1 MMSMRNKI
9 VCVFSVLLLSMFALN
24 AAAYDFKS
32 GELCYTIVS
41 KSERTVEVAYSK
53 TTYADRV
60 VVPSEVTYQNK
71 KWKVIGLGT
80 DAFYGSAKMTEL
92 VLPKTLKYISGG
104 ALDYCTSLTKL
115 NLPEGIILK
124 RYSLRH
130 SGLVSLRIPKG
141 ANWFGDHHGQ
151 MSNLPY
157 LTTVEFAE
165 GVETVPV
172 GAFQFDEKL
181 ERVILPNTIKRIG
194 KHSFVGCSSL
204 KRLDIPAS
212 VETMGRLVDFGES
225 ALREIHVHWQNPIRI
240 SDYTFPPS
248 TYLNGVLYVP
258 KNTKAKYRQ
267 ASGWR
272 LFKNIEE
279 VE

>member
-1 MMSMRNKI
+1 MRRN
-9 VCVFSVLLLSMFALN
+9 FFLLSLLFMSLMFASE
-24 AAAYDFKS
+24 AMAYDFKS
-32 GELCYTIVS
+32 GMFYYSIVS
-41 KSERTVEVAYSK
+41 KRDRTVEIAYGK
-53 TTYADRV
+53 DTYLDKIE
-60 VVPSEVTYQNK
+60 VPAEVTYQNK

-80 DAFYGSAKMTEL
+80 DAFYGSSRLTEL
-92 VLPKTLKYISGG
+92 ILPATLQYISGG

-115 NLPEGIILK
+115 VLPEGIILK

-141 ANWFGDHHGQ
+141 TQWFGDHHGQ
-151 MSNLPY
+151 LSNLPY

-181 ERVILPNTIKRIG
+181 ERVILPNTVKRIG
-194 KHSFVGCSSL
+194 KHAFVGCTSL
-204 KRLDIPAS
+204 KVLDLPAS
-212 VETMGRLVDFGES
+212 LETMGRLVDFGDS

-240 SDYTFPPS
+240 SDFTFPAV
-248 TYLNGVLYVP
+248 TYLEGVLYVP

-267 ASGWR
+267 APGWR